1 MLFENLQTQMLIQIT
16 VLVFSLLLL
25 LGSSSKMMNKVPCM
39 MRYLHRSSIHP
50 SEQAFGAEYLDPS
63 SFFVWLARQE
73 FYFSFG
79 FGGSVVFRNESV
91 SVWNES
97 GSRGMMNWRE
107 DGRESSS
114 SARGFCSVQRNVL
127 SFRKLKELFEDSPVL
142 YVWEM
147 SLRVNVLQDYHC
159 FNEYMISKFFEF
171 SDN

>member
-1 MLFENLQTQMLIQIT
+1 M
-16 VLVFSLLLL
+16 
-25 LGSSSKMMNKVPCM
+25 
-39 MRYLHRSSIHP
+39 
-50 SEQAFGAEYLDPS
+50 GAEYLDPS
-63 SFFVWLARQE
+63 SFFFGLARQE

-79 FGGSVVFRNESV
+79 FTGSVVFGNGSI

-114 SARGFCSVQRNVL
+114 SARGVCSVQRMSL
-127 SFRKLKELFEDSPVL
+127 SFRKLKDWFEDSPVL

-159 FNEYMISKFFEF
+159 FQ
-171 SDN
+171 